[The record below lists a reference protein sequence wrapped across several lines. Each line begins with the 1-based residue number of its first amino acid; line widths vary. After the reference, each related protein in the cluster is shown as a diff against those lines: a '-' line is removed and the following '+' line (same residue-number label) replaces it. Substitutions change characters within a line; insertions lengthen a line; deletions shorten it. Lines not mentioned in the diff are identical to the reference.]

1 MDEGFGEN
9 VPVDVVVRP
18 EDIYIMNKLEG
29 AQFTAVVKSC
39 TFKGVHYE
47 MFVDTD
53 SHNELMIQDYNAFE
67 VGSTVG
73 LIIRP
78 EDIQVMKKERVEN
91 TFAGELVDST
101 HVSILGEEFE
111 CAPVSGIDEGTEVE
125 ARVAFDRIDL
135 LDHAEDGVTGGT
147 VYMILYKG
155 DHYHLTIRTDSD
167 EFVYVDTNDVWDK
180 GDIVGIN
187 ILPQDLIVTARNG
200 KEE

>member
-1 MDEGFGEN
+1 MVLSCCKAGDKIILPRN
-9 VPVDVVVRP
+9 VHKSVINALVLCGAIPVYVNP
-18 EDIYIMNKLEG
+18 EVDNKLGISLGMQVAEVEPQCRACAEHQGQRVG
-29 AQFTAVVKSC
+29 ARLPLPQFGAL
-39 TFKGVHYE
+39 GV
-47 MFVDTD
+47 
-53 SHNELMIQDYNAFE
+53 
-67 VGSTVG
+67 
-73 LIIRP
+73 
-78 EDIQVMKKERVEN
+78 
-91 TFAGELVDST
+91 GELVDST

-111 CAPVSGIDEGTEVE
+111 YAPVSGIDEGTEVE

-135 LDHAEDGVTGGT
+135 LDHAEDGVTGGA